1 MPEPIASAYV
11 ELSVEEKAFISGLK
25 KAETQF
31 LSFVR
36 NLTSGILVAR
46 SFIRELDSVSRAIGV
61 VAVELGTTTAQA
73 RTFVKMLDDL
83 RRQFGVTREEAVA
96 TFTTIEDAGYTA
108 EEALLITEKA
118 MQLAVATGS
127 NLVRVAQI
135 LASYMAG
142 LDRPASEASEAVNE
156 LFLIMREGMVNI
168 DDLDLGFYR
177 LITGFKSVGLSARE
191 LIALYTA
198 LTKKTSETYNVYL
211 ALNGIVKTLLEPS
224 RKLQVVL
231 AELGFTSLR
240 AAIEQMGLFEA
251 LKLILQQI
259 ERGKLAWTDLITDVR
274 ALSGIAGLLGA
285 GIAEAERLL
294 AELNKGTIDVSK
306 GAEIMKNTWEVAV
319 DRLKASIS
327 ALRATV
333 LTPFIEA
340 IIGFLDF
347 LTRTAESFRKA
358 FEMVITLGMRI
369 TPSVEIDRGAFG
381 KIITVLLGLGPL
393 GAILA
398 KGVQA
403 FLTGG
408 ARAATSY
415 LGTWRGLLLLDLAL
429 NIAFQTVANVLP
441 ESVSGVKKAIEKALQ
456 AANLGFLAGAIVSAL
471 FGPVAGLLAGAVVF
485 GLTMIVNV
493 ALQIVAKVKESAE
506 QARQELQEEV
516 EKWAPIRVKGEITF
530 PLIGVPGPQLMKIYE
545 EVTSIVSSA
554 IKDAN
559 AEAWKA
565 AGHSIAY
572 VLQKNFGESVDQA
585 ALMLAR
591 LIEGVE
597 VPKAFEN
604 IFVPL
609 REAPK
614 EFWEAFEKYGYITL
628 EQFKQLM
635 ERLYGAEVIID
646 FEGVTKPA
654 QAAAEEAERAMSET
668 AQIVR
673 QGAEIAIET
682 WQQALS
688 QFITSLGTGQA
699 RLEDL
704 WRVLWKAEEAGVAY
718 SEVIERLTT
727 EIVNLATAAAYAD
740 PSVMLNFMRVM
751 SEFSN
756 RVDETISLFEMLGY
770 EIPESLLEARQALAS
785 ITPELR
791 KLGVLKEFAFNLDA
805 VGRVL
810 YDLARSIEG
819 TKVDVIGS
827 FYEYIRGLSKLS
839 ESMISVSLIVR
850 SASELRQ
857 ALEEEIRIRKFL
869 SVEIPDSMMRLK
881 ESLDYM
887 SLELLRF
894 QIPTEYTRSVQPLL
908 ELLISLT
915 DVTSSAEAL
924 AKGIMSWAKKLQAE
938 LGLRFDFSRFV
949 ADLERWGE
957 ALREEIELRKRA
969 GLEVE
974 ANLLK
979 LADAID
985 IAVQAIRAIRF
996 EDVAEAYRR
1005 SYPPLMEFLLNMTQS
1020 VTSARGIAN
1029 QLFEI
1034 YVRLARELGP
1044 EFDVSAFIADIERWA
1059 EKLAEE
1065 FEILSKSGLEM
1076 NESLAKVLEGLKL
1089 FLEALDRTSSSLEEL
1104 VRDVISKYAEQ
1115 TKRAGAGLWD
1125 FYLKVRE
1132 SGYSVDVF
1140 RAILEELRI
1149 TLAESPAAF
1158 AAFIAD
1164 LQSLASW
1171 VAEAIAVYETFVGV
1185 VPDKLLELAKAL
1197 EDFGI
1202 TVRKQEEAIRLGPFE
1217 IKGYIAELVRLWEAV
1232 QEARQRLKE
1241 FEEATR
1247 AVAAASL
1254 PELRKRLEEAQEA
1267 YKQALSMQGAA
1278 IAVATQ
1284 AISNYARLLEE
1295 KIRGVAVPEEIL
1307 EAARVETEAATAAL
1321 RNATDIVNA
1330 AAEAVRQ
1337 AEQQYTE
1344 ATKASQER
1352 VRLER
1357 ALADAQT
1364 AFAKKLREVLGEIV
1378 VRLGGM
1384 LDIPQFFVDL
1394 VASFVTGTLDP
1405 LELLFSAL
1413 SWILDLLAGKL
1424 NEATRALERARA
1436 TLEKFTNSLLSAID
1450 ALWNMIKRSE
1460 PGSALLDALNRI
1472 LGAII
1477 DSLLGF
1483 LWPLVAILQELGF
1496 IVSSVGEIEEELS
1509 ATASRLR
1516 ELNVPAGFKEL
1527 AMRLEYLVARPGE
1540 PYVPEPE
1547 ERRRERK
1554 RRAEIEI
1561 PEWAKKIAET
1571 LANFVA
1577 QLEPI
1582 LTQIISGLTSFAQ
1595 AIAPT
1600 FAALFLSVLQTF
1612 LGAISEI
1619 VNFLNSTAAPII
1631 NAIFSRLAEFWRT
1644 QVDPFIRS
1652 QVIPVLLEW
1661 LEGLLKFIRDRVV
1674 PFLENYVFP
1683 FIAEKLWPKVEE
1695 ILPKLLALF
1704 EDVLSF
1710 LEKNWPTISD
1720 FILRLMDQWLN
1731 DLQRGLDLWKADL
1744 LARSGDIWGA
1754 LKLIWESE
1762 SLTFWDKIVASM
1774 QYGIPGFIA
1783 AIVGIF
1789 QGIGEGISNFLVS
1802 LFEGAG
1808 KLASG
1813 LWEFAMRILEGG
1825 LKFFA
1830 LIWDYIVGAIINIA
1844 KEIGEGVGN
1853 FIKFI
1858 FEAAGKI
1865 GQTVGEIL
1873 GKFFETAASIVW
1885 KIAEFIG
1892 SVIGIISET
1901 IFNALGTIGNFI
1913 GNLISTILNAL
1924 TNAVGAIANFV
1935 GNVISTVWNT
1945 LANVV
1950 GSIANFIGN
1959 VISTIWNGLTNA
1971 VSTLSNFIG
1980 NAIATIWNTLSSTV
1994 SMIANWIANV
2004 ISVIANTI
2012 YNILGML
2019 INGVAN
2025 FVSTLISEILGLGG
2039 KILDAIW
2046 SGIKWFLG
2054 LFGIHLQEGGIVTK
2068 PTLAIVGEAGPEIVM
2083 PLPEFEALISAQ
2095 YGASELNLGLAI
2107 ENHIRLEVDGRQL
2120 AYVIKETEIKEK
2132 IVRGKW

>member
-31 LSFVR
+31 LSFVK
-36 NLTSGILVAR
+36 NLTSGILIAR

-61 VAVELGTTTAQA
+61 VAVELGTTTSQA
-73 RTFVKMLDDL
+73 RTFVKALDDL

-127 NLVRVAQI
+127 NLAKVAKV

-142 LDRPASEASEAVNE
+142 LDRPASEASEAANE
-156 LFLIMREGMVNI
+156 LFLVMREGMVNI
-168 DDLDLGFYR
+168 EDLDLGFFR
-177 LITGFKSVGLSARE
+177 LITGFKSVGLGARE

-198 LTKKTSETYNVYL
+198 LTKKTGETYNVYL
-211 ALNGIVKTLLEPS
+211 ALNGIVKALLEPS

-231 AELGFTSLR
+231 AELGFTSLK
-240 AAIEQMGLFEA
+240 AAIEQMGLLEA

-274 ALSGIAGLLGA
+274 ALSGVVGLLGI
-285 GIAEAERLL
+285 GIAEAEQLL
-294 AELNKGTIDVSK
+294 AELNKGTVDVSE

-327 ALRATV
+327 TFQATV

-347 LTRTAESFRKA
+347 LTQTAESFRKA
-358 FEMVITLGMRI
+358 FEMVLTLGMRI
-369 TPSVEIDRGAFG
+369 TPSMEIDRSAFG
-381 KIITVLLGLGPL
+381 KIVTVLLGFGPL
-393 GAILA
+393 GAVLA

-408 ARAATSY
+408 AKAATSY

-429 NIAFQTVANVLP
+429 NIAFQTVAKVLP
-441 ESVSGVKKAIEKALQ
+441 ESASGVKKAIEQALQ

-506 QARQELQEEV
+506 DARRELEE
-516 EKWAPIRVKGEITF
+516 ELNKWAPVRVKGLITF
-530 PLIGVPGPQLMKIYE
+530 PLVGVTERQLNEMYE
-545 EVTSIVSSA
+545 EVTSIISSA
-554 IKDAN
+554 IQDAN
-559 AEAWKA
+559 EEAWRR

-572 VLQKNFGESVDQA
+572 VLEKNFGVATYQA
-585 ALMLAR
+585 ALMLAKW
-591 LIEGVE
+591 IEGVE
-597 VPKAFEN
+597 VPPAFREM
-604 IFVPL
+604 FTPL

-614 EFWEAFEKYGYITL
+614 EFWEAFEGYGYITL
-628 EQFKQLM
+628 QEFK
-635 ERLYGAEVIID
+635 EFIEKGYGAEVLID
-646 FEGVTKPA
+646 LEGVTKPA
-654 QAAAEEAERAMSET
+654 KAAAEEAERAMSET
-668 AQIVR
+668 TQTVR
-673 QGAEIAIET
+673 QGAETAIET

-688 QFITSLGTGQA
+688 QFITSLESGQA

-704 WRVLWKAEEAGVAY
+704 WKVLWKAEEAGVSY
-718 SEVIERLTT
+718 SEVIERLTS
-727 EIVNLATAAAYAD
+727 EVFNLAMAAAYAD
-740 PSVMLNFMRVM
+740 PGVMLNFMRVM
-751 SEFSN
+751 SEFRD
-756 RVDETISLFEMLGY
+756 RVDETITLFEILGY
-770 EIPESLLEARQALAS
+770 GIPESLLEARQALES

-791 KLGVLKEFAFNLDA
+791 KLEVVKEFAFNLDA

-810 YDLARSIEG
+810 YELARGLEG
-819 TKVDVIGS
+819 TKIDIIGS
-827 FYEYIRGLSKLS
+827 FYDYIRGLGRLS
-839 ESMISVSLIVR
+839 ESMISVSSIVR

-857 ALEEEIRIRKFL
+857 TLEEEIRIRRFL
-869 SVEIPDSMMRLK
+869 NVEIPDTMMRLK

-894 QIPTEYTRSVQPLL
+894 QIPTEYTRDVQPFL

-924 AKGIMSWAKKLQAE
+924 ARGIMSWAKRLQAE

-949 ADLERWGE
+949 GDLERWGE
-957 ALREEIELRKRA
+957 ALREEIELRRRA

-979 LADAID
+979 LADALD

-1005 SYPPLMEFLLNMTQS
+1005 SYPPLIEFLLNMTKS
-1020 VTSARGIAN
+1020 AASARGIAN

-1034 YVRLARELGP
+1034 YMRLARELGR
-1044 EFDVSAFIADIERWA
+1044 EFDVSAFISDIERWA

-1065 FEILSKSGLEM
+1065 FEMLSKTGLEM
-1076 NESLAKVLEGLKL
+1076 DESLAKVLGGLKL
-1089 FLEALDRTSSSLEEL
+1089 FLEELNRTSSSLEGL
-1104 VRDVISKYAEQ
+1104 VRDIISKYAEQ

-1132 SGYSVDVF
+1132 GGYSVDVF

-1171 VAEAIAVYETFVGV
+1171 VAEAISVYETFVGV

-1202 TVRKQEEAIRLGPFE
+1202 RVRKQEEAVRFGPFE
-1217 IKGYIAELVRLWEAV
+1217 IKGDIAELVRLWEAV

-1241 FEEATR
+1241 FDEATR

-1254 PELRKRLEEAQEA
+1254 PELRKRLEEAQQA
-1267 YKQALSMQGAA
+1267 YKQASAMQGAA
-1278 IAVATQ
+1278 VAVAAQ
-1284 AISNYARLLEE
+1284 AISKYAELLEE

-1344 ATKASQER
+1344 AAKASQER
-1352 VRLER
+1352 VRLEK
-1357 ALADAQT
+1357 ALTDAQA
-1364 AFAKKLREVLGEIV
+1364 AFAKKLNEVLGKIV
-1378 VRLGGM
+1378 VQLGGM

-1394 VASFVTGTLDP
+1394 VASLITGTLDP
-1405 LELLFSAL
+1405 LELLFSFL
-1413 SWILDLLAGKL
+1413 SWVLDLLAGQL
-1424 NEATRALERARA
+1424 NEAAKAQERARA
-1436 TLEKFTNSLLSAID
+1436 TLEEFTNSLLSAID
-1450 ALWNMIKRSE
+1450 ALWNMIERSK
-1460 PGSALLDALNRI
+1460 PGSALLDMLNRV

-1496 IVSSVGEIEEELS
+1496 IVSPVEEIEEELS

-1554 RRAEIEI
+1554 REAEVEI

-1582 LTQIISGLTSFAQ
+1582 LAQIISGLTSFAQ

-1600 FAALFLSVLQTF
+1600 FAELFLSVLQTF
-1612 LGAISEI
+1612 LGAILQI

-1652 QVIPVLLEW
+1652 RVMPVLLEW
-1661 LEGLLKFIRDRVV
+1661 LEGLLGFIRDRVV

-1683 FIAEKLWPKVEE
+1683 FIAEKLWPKIEE

-1710 LEKNWPTISD
+1710 LEENWPIISD
-1720 FILRLMDQWLN
+1720 FIIRLMDQWLN

-1789 QGIGEGISNFLVS
+1789 QSIGEGISNFLVS
-1802 LFEGAG
+1802 
-1808 KLASG
+1808 
-1813 LWEFAMRILEGG
+1813 
-1825 LKFFA
+1825 
-1830 LIWDYIVGAIINIA
+1830 
-1844 KEIGEGVGN
+1844 
-1853 FIKFI
+1853 
-1858 FEAAGKI
+1858 
-1865 GQTVGEIL
+1865 
-1873 GKFFETAASIVW
+1873 
-1885 KIAEFIG
+1885 
-1892 SVIGIISET
+1892 
-1901 IFNALGTIGNFI
+1901 
-1913 GNLISTILNAL
+1913 
-1924 TNAVGAIANFV
+1924 
-1935 GNVISTVWNT
+1935 
-1945 LANVV
+1945 
-1950 GSIANFIGN
+1950 
-1959 VISTIWNGLTNA
+1959 
-1971 VSTLSNFIG
+1971 
-1980 NAIATIWNTLSSTV
+1980 
-1994 SMIANWIANV
+1994 
-2004 ISVIANTI
+2004 
-2012 YNILGML
+2012 
-2019 INGVAN
+2019 
-2025 FVSTLISEILGLGG
+2025 
-2039 KILDAIW
+2039 
-2046 SGIKWFLG
+2046 
-2054 LFGIHLQEGGIVTK
+2054 
-2068 PTLAIVGEAGPEIVM
+2068 
-2083 PLPEFEALISAQ
+2083 
-2095 YGASELNLGLAI
+2095 
-2107 ENHIRLEVDGRQL
+2107 
-2120 AYVIKETEIKEK
+2120 
-2132 IVRGKW
+2132 